1 MFTAFPFKWCCL
13 CTMQSFVT
21 TPHPARRGARK
32 CDRFLLLHRTRCA
45 GCVQEILFLCQ
56 NNGDYSSVGFVTA
69 MPGQIGKWL
78 PHDRHANI
86 NPYPPD
92 RFADESSYPHD
103 RHADKAYSPH
113 SCNIQCLILS
123 LQIKDV
129 LCSNPAPCIFFYFLY
144 VFLLFSA

>member
-1 MFTAFPFKWCCL
+1 MHHAVICNHSPPSTAGSEKMWQVFTFASYPL
-13 CTMQSFVT
+13 CRLS
-21 TPHPARRGARK
+21 
-32 CDRFLLLHRTRCA
+32 A
-45 GCVQEILFLCQ
+45 GILFLCQ

-69 MPGQIGKWL
+69 MPGHIGKWL
-78 PHDRHANI
+78 PHDRRANI

-129 LCSNPAPCIFFYFLY
+129 LCSNPAPCIFFTFCMFFFFFQHSY
-144 VFLLFSA
+144 